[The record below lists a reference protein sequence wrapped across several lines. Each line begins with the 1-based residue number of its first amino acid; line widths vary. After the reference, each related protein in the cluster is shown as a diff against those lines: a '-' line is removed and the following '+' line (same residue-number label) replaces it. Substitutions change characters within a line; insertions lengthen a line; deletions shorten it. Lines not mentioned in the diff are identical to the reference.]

1 MRETFE
7 GPRLHMLR
15 YFPNPDLFPI
25 AGQVTTLS
33 GEPSELQKG
42 LWAQCKLGHQGRGLG
57 GIDASPERGEN
68 KR

>member
-15 YFPNPDLFPI
+15 YFPIP
-25 AGQVTTLS
+25 GQVTTLS
-33 GEPSELQKG
+33 GEPRELQKG

-68 KR
+68 NR